1 MIAPAMDQEL
11 SSKLATADLAV
22 GESVGP
28 WRIEGE
34 LGRGGMS
41 TVYAVVHSE
50 IEKRAALKVVHG
62 NILSPDFPPARVLLE
77 AQVVNRIGH
86 SNIVDIFENGQL
98 PDGRPF
104 LVMERLYGCSLEQQ
118 LDLGR
123 IATDE
128 VISIL
133 LQICSAL
140 AAAHDAAIVHCDLK
154 PDNVFLVG
162 ERGDPHR
169 RVKVLDWGIAQVITR
184 RAQTGRNEQLIGTP
198 RYVSPEQVQGGA
210 PSPASDIYA
219 LGVMAYELFL
229 EEQLFQAD
237 SSAEILKMHLNATP
251 PPPEELWPGIPPSLS
266 SLLLSMLAKA
276 PHARPTASEVTRS
289 LEGIRDELRRR
300 SAAQV
305 RPASVELVDDTD
317 ELAMVVAAK
326 QGSAHS
332 ALADAREG
340 GDGWLPM
347 SLDAAS
353 RRPSRYQRLTR
364 FARRRFSR
372 MEMMAATCAIVLVA
386 GAGAMVG
393 YRQAR
398 AGDAPLPAITAGMPA
413 IASSLVEQLPGEA
426 TEGDEKQKKDAEAA
440 SQSGKRAASKSTASR
455 SSAPAPTAGSSAGR
469 ASGTATSA
477 DRLNAK
483 PAAARRAPA
492 RPVSLDGTL
501 EPY

>member
-1 MIAPAMDQEL
+1 
-11 SSKLATADLAV
+11 
-22 GESVGP
+22 
-28 WRIEGE
+28 
-34 LGRGGMS
+34 MS

-62 NILSPDFPPARVLLE
+62 NILSPAFPAARVLLE

-86 SNIVDIFENGQL
+86 SNIVDIFENGEL

-169 RVKVLDWGIAQVITR
+169 RAKVLDWGIAQVITR

-266 SLLLSMLAKA
+266 NLLLSMLAKA
-276 PHARPTASEVTRS
+276 PHARPTASEVACS

-305 RPASVELVDDTD
+305 RPASVELVDDTG

-326 QGSAHS
+326 QSSGQAE
-332 ALADAREG
+332 APDG

-347 SLDAAS
+347 LGAAS

-364 FARRRFSR
+364 FASRRFSR
-372 MEMMAATCAIVLVA
+372 IEMMAATCAIVLVA
-386 GAGAMVG
+386 GAGAMFG
-393 YRQAR
+393 YRQAS
-398 AGDAPLPAITAGMPA
+398 AGDDTLPAITAGMPAAMPA
-413 IASSLVEQLPGEA
+413 IASSLVEQLPGE
-426 TEGDEKQKKDAEAA
+426 TPDSDGDKKQEKDAEM
-440 SQSGKRAASKSTASR
+440 SGQTGKRAASKASGR
-455 SSAPAPTAGSSAGR
+455 APAVRP
-469 ASGTATSA
+469 ASGTASGPTAPSV
-477 DRLNAK
+477 DRMNAK
-483 PAAARRAPA
+483 PAVPRRAPA

>member
-1 MIAPAMDQEL
+1 MIAPAMDLEL
-11 SSKLATADLAV
+11 PSRTALADLSN
-22 GESVGP
+22 GDSVGP

-62 NILSPDFPPARVLLE
+62 NILSPAFPPARILLE
-77 AQVVNRIGH
+77 AQVVNRIAH
-86 SNIVDIFENGQL
+86 SNIVDIFENGEL

-118 LDLGR
+118 LDAGR
-123 IATDE
+123 ISTDE
-128 VISIL
+128 VIGIL

-140 AAAHDAAIVHCDLK
+140 TAAHDAAIVHCDLK

-162 ERGDPHR
+162 ERNDPNR

-184 RAQTGRNEQLIGTP
+184 RAQTGRSEQLIGTP

-237 SSAEILKMHLNATP
+237 SSAEILKMHLNTTP
-251 PPPEELWPGIPPSLS
+251 PAPEELWPGIPPALS
-266 SLLLSMLAKA
+266 SLLMSMLAKA
-276 PHARPTASEVTRS
+276 PHARPTASEVACS

-305 RPASVELVDDTD
+305 RPVSAELVD
-317 ELAMVVAAK
+317 EVALVLAGDDRVVPAP
-326 QGSAHS
+326 G
-332 ALADAREG
+332 G
-340 GDGWLPM
+340 GDGWLPP
-347 SLDAAS
+347 SPVAPG

-364 FARRRFSR
+364 FAQRRFSR
-372 MEMMAATCAIVLVA
+372 VELAAATAAIILVA
-386 GAGAMVG
+386 VVGAAFG
-393 YRQAR
+393 YQQAR
-398 AGDAPLPAITAGMPA
+398 AGDESLPAITAGMPA
-413 IASSLVEQLPGEA
+413 AMPAIATSIVESLPRDTPPPQEA
-426 TEGDEKQKKDAEAA
+426 SDELVSDAGKAGPRRSAKSAAKPVAAAPTKASASLRSTSVAPAAGAA
-440 SQSGKRAASKSTASR
+440 S
-455 SSAPAPTAGSSAGR
+455 
-469 ASGTATSA
+469 
-477 DRLNAK
+477 NK
-483 PAAARRAPA
+483 PAAARRTPA